1 MLRIPRMTDSFQKAV
16 RRYKT
21 AEDQKKYEKEAI
33 KYMSNFIDISNEDQF
48 YDSFVEHLEKAY
60 INPDTDTGTSQEQT
74 KARGI
79 VPETA
84 KSPSDSPTK
93 M

>member
-1 MLRIPRMTDSFQKAV
+1 
-16 RRYKT
+16 
-21 AEDQKKYEKEAI
+21 
-33 KYMSNFIDISNEDQF
+33 MSNYIDISNEDQF

-60 INPDTDTGTSQEQT
+60 INPNTDTGASQEPT

-84 KSPSDSPTK
+84 KSASTSPKK
-93 M
+93 MQSRNGLSADVAEK

>member
-1 MLRIPRMTDSFQKAV
+1 
-16 RRYKT
+16 
-21 AEDQKKYEKEAI
+21 
-33 KYMSNFIDISNEDQF
+33 MSNFIDISNENQF

-84 KSPSDSPTK
+84 KSPSISPTK
-93 M
+93 KQSRNGLNADIAEK

>member
-1 MLRIPRMTDSFQKAV
+1 
-16 RRYKT
+16 
-21 AEDQKKYEKEAI
+21 
-33 KYMSNFIDISNEDQF
+33 MSNYIDISNEDQF

-60 INPDTDTGTSQEQT
+60 INPDTDTGASKEPT

-84 KSPSDSPTK
+84 KTQSISPKRKHSRNGINADIAEK
-93 M
+93 

>member
-1 MLRIPRMTDSFQKAV
+1 
-16 RRYKT
+16 
-21 AEDQKKYEKEAI
+21 
-33 KYMSNFIDISNEDQF
+33 MSNFIDMSNENQF

-60 INPDTDTGTSQEQT
+60 INPDTDTGASQEQT

-84 KSPSDSPTK
+84 KSPSISPK
-93 M
+93 RMHSRNGLNADVAEK